1 MLLQLVIG
9 SLSRCL
15 PNLTGRAH
23 SGLYIKNLMAN
34 EFTTTTTI
42 TMLRGAKIA
51 RELTGRTGGR
61 LSVLASTGTVSN
73 LISSR
78 SVGQIT
84 SAAGSRGITARN
96 FTTGEATHI
105 AGGTYQTSIL
115 PNGLT
120 VASESMPGTRSAT
133 VGVWINAGSRAD
145 NPASS
150 GTAHFLEHLAF
161 KGTNKRTQ
169 LNLELEVENIG
180 SQINAYTSREN
191 TVYYT
196 KCLSKDIKQNIDI
209 LSDLLTKS
217 RLEEKAIENER
228 HVILQESDEVD
239 KMYDE
244 VVFDHLHSVAFKNQD
259 LGRTIL
265 GPRELIKTIN
275 RNDLV
280 NYITSNYKGD
290 RMALIGVGNIDHEDL
305 VKKAHEYFGHI
316 KKSEVPFNQ
325 SGGDLPIFHGD
336 EIRIQDDSLPTT
348 HVALAVEGVSWSAP
362 DFFTAS
368 VANGIIGTWD
378 RSIGIG
384 SNSPSPLAVTAATGG
399 PRNSPIANS
408 YMAYTTSYADTG
420 LMGIYFTT
428 ESDANLKI
436 LVDAVMKEWGRLKT
450 GNITDDEVERSKA
463 QLKASLVLALDDS
476 TAIAED
482 IGRQLVNTGY
492 RLSPELVF
500 ERVEAIT
507 KQDVV
512 DWANY
517 RLKNKPIALAAVG
530 NVKTL
535 PSLEELTEGLRQ

>member
-1 MLLQLVIG
+1 MRRFLT
-9 SLSRCL
+9 STASRI
-15 PNLTGRAH
+15 P
-23 SGLYIKNLMAN
+23 
-34 EFTTTTTI
+34 
-42 TMLRGAKIA
+42 
-51 RELTGRTGGR
+51 
-61 LSVLASTGTVSN
+61 VP
-73 LISSR
+73 
-78 SVGQIT
+78 
-84 SAAGSRGITARN
+84 
-96 FTTGEATHI
+96 
-105 AGGTYQTSIL
+105 TYKTSIL
-115 PNGLT
+115 KNGLT
-120 VASESMPGTRSAT
+120 VASEVMPGTKTAT

-145 NPASS
+145 QTASS

-161 KGTNKRTQ
+161 KGTEQRTQ
-169 LNLELEVENIG
+169 LNLELEIENLG

-196 KCLSKDIKQNIDI
+196 KCLEKDISQNIDI

-217 RLEEKAIENER
+217 KLEERAIENER

-244 VVFDHLHSVAFKNQD
+244 VVFDHLHAVAFKNQD

-280 NYITSNYKGD
+280 NYITKNYKGD
-290 RMALIGVGNIDHEDL
+290 RMALIGAGSIDHEEL
-305 VKKAHEYFGHI
+305 VKAAEKFFGHI
-316 KKSEVPFNQ
+316 KKSEVPFKQ
-325 SGGDLPIFHGD
+325 HGDDLPIFYGD
-336 EIRIQDDSLPTT
+336 EIRIQDDALPVT

-378 RSIGIG
+378 RSVGIG
-384 SNSPSPLAVTAATGG
+384 SNSPSPLAVTAAMGG
-399 PRNSPIANS
+399 PGQTPIANS

-420 LMGIYFTT
+420 LMGVYFTADR
-428 ESDANLKI
+428 DADLK
-436 LVDAVMKEWGRLKT
+436 LFVDAVLKEWARLKS
-450 GNITDDEVERSKA
+450 GNITEDEVERSKA

-482 IGRQLVNTGY
+482 IGRQLVNTGF
-492 RLSPELVF
+492 RLSPEEVF

-507 KQDVV
+507 KQDIV

-517 RLKNKPIALAAVG
+517 RLKDKPIALSAVG
-530 NVKTL
+530 NVKSL
-535 PSLEELTEGLRQ
+535 PSHEAITKGMSW

>member
-1 MLLQLVIG
+1 MLRSNPINKLRYLSR
-9 SLSRCL
+9 SLSTAV
-15 PNLTGRAH
+15 P
-23 SGLYIKNLMAN
+23 
-34 EFTTTTTI
+34 
-42 TMLRGAKIA
+42 
-51 RELTGRTGGR
+51 
-61 LSVLASTGTVSN
+61 SVP
-73 LISSR
+73 
-78 SVGQIT
+78 Q
-84 SAAGSRGITARN
+84 
-96 FTTGEATHI
+96 FK
-105 AGGTYQTSIL
+105 TSIL

-120 VASESMPGTRSAT
+120 VASEVMPGTKTAT

-145 NPASS
+145 NPKSS

-161 KGTNKRTQ
+161 KGTGKRSQ
-169 LNLELEVENIG
+169 LNLELEIENLG

-196 KCLSKDIKQNIDI
+196 KCLENDISQNIDI

-217 RLEEKAIENER
+217 KLEARAIENER

-244 VVFDHLHSVAFKNQD
+244 VVFDHLHAVAFKNQD

-275 RNDLV
+275 RSDLV
-280 NYITSNYKGD
+280 NYIQTNYKGD
-290 RMALIGVGNIDHEDL
+290 RMALIGVGCVNHDEL
-305 VKKAHEYFGHI
+305 VKKAEQFFGHI
-316 KKSEVPFNQ
+316 KKSEIPFTQN
-325 SGGDLPIFHGD
+325 GGDLPIFYGD
-336 EIRIQDDSLPTT
+336 EIRIQDDSLPNTY
-348 HVALAVEGVSWSAP
+348 VALAVEGVSWSAP

-368 VANGIIGTWD
+368 VANGIVGTWD

-399 PRNSPIANS
+399 PNQTPIANS

-420 LMGIYFTT
+420 LMGVYFTA
-428 ESDANLKI
+428 EKDADLK
-436 LVDAVMKEWGRLKT
+436 LFVEAVQKEWSRLKSN
-450 GNITDDEVERSKA
+450 NITDDEIERSKA

-482 IGRQLVNTGY
+482 IGRQLVNTGN
-492 RLSPELVF
+492 RLSPEDVF
-500 ERVEAIT
+500 ERVESIT
-507 KQDVV
+507 RKDVV

-517 RLKNKPIALAAVG
+517 RLKDRPVAVSAIG

-535 PSLEELTEGLRQ
+535 PSHKEITKGMSL

>member
-1 MLLQLVIG
+1 MRRFLT
-9 SLSRCL
+9 STASRT
-15 PNLTGRAH
+15 P
-23 SGLYIKNLMAN
+23 IP
-34 EFTTTTTI
+34 
-42 TMLRGAKIA
+42 
-51 RELTGRTGGR
+51 
-61 LSVLASTGTVSN
+61 
-73 LISSR
+73 
-78 SVGQIT
+78 
-84 SAAGSRGITARN
+84 
-96 FTTGEATHI
+96 
-105 AGGTYQTSIL
+105 TYKTSIL
-115 PNGLT
+115 KNGLT
-120 VASESMPGTRSAT
+120 VASEVMPGTKTAT

-145 NPASS
+145 QAASS

-161 KGTNKRTQ
+161 KGTEQRTQ
-169 LNLELEVENIG
+169 LNLELEIENLG

-196 KCLSKDIKQNIDI
+196 KCLEKDISQNIDI

-217 RLEEKAIENER
+217 KLEERAIENER

-244 VVFDHLHSVAFKNQD
+244 VVFDHLHAVAFKNQD

-280 NYITSNYKGD
+280 NYITKNYKGD
-290 RMALIGVGNIDHEDL
+290 RMALIGAGSIDHDEL
-305 VKKAHEYFGHI
+305 VKAAEKYFGHI
-316 KKSEVPFNQ
+316 KKSEVPFKQ
-325 SGGDLPIFHGD
+325 HGDDLPIFHGD
-336 EIRIQDDSLPTT
+336 EIRIQDDALPVT

-378 RSIGIG
+378 RSVGIG
-384 SNSPSPLAVTAATGG
+384 SNSPSPLAVTAAMGG
-399 PRNSPIANS
+399 PGQTPIANS

-420 LMGIYFTT
+420 LMGVYFTADR
-428 ESDANLKI
+428 DADLK
-436 LVDAVMKEWGRLKT
+436 LFVDAVLKEWARLKS
-450 GNITDDEVERSKA
+450 GNITEDEVERSKA

-482 IGRQLVNTGY
+482 IGRQLVNTGF
-492 RLSPELVF
+492 RLSPEEVF

-507 KQDVV
+507 KQDIV

-517 RLKNKPIALAAVG
+517 RLKDKPIALSAVG

-535 PSLEELTEGLRQ
+535 PSHEAITKGMSW

>member
-1 MLLQLVIG
+1 MRKIG
-9 SLSRCL
+9 FR
-15 PNLTGRAH
+15 GAGGAR
-23 SGLYIKNLMAN
+23 
-34 EFTTTTTI
+34 TTI
-42 TMLRGAKIA
+42 TRA
-51 RELTGRTGGR
+51 
-61 LSVLASTGTVSN
+61 LSTALVLPEN
-73 LISSR
+73 L
-78 SVGQIT
+78 G
-84 SAAGSRGITARN
+84 N
-96 FTTGEATHI
+96 F
-105 AGGTYQTSIL
+105 QTSKL
-115 PNGLT
+115 ANGMT
-120 VASESMPGTRSAT
+120 VASEVMPGTNTAT

-145 NPASS
+145 NVNSS

-161 KGTNKRTQ
+161 KGTNRRSQ
-169 LNLELEVENIG
+169 LNLELEIENIG

-196 KCLSKDIKQNIDI
+196 KCLSKDIDQNIDI

-217 RLEEKAIENER
+217 KLENRAIENER

-239 KMYDE
+239 KMFDE
-244 VVFDHLHSVAFKNQD
+244 VVFDHLHAVCFKNQD

-265 GPRELIKTIN
+265 GPREKIRTIN

-280 NYITSNYKGD
+280 NYITTNYKGD
-290 RMALIGVGNIDHEDL
+290 RMALIGVGAVNHDEL
-305 VKKAHEYFGHI
+305 VKMASKYFGHL
-316 KKSEVPFNQ
+316 KNSEVPFNQ
-325 SGGDLPIFHGD
+325 SGDDLPMFYGA
-336 EIRIQDDSLPTT
+336 EKRIQSDSMPTT

-399 PRNSPIANS
+399 ANNTPIANS

-420 LMGIYFTT
+420 LMGVYFTA
-428 ESDANLKI
+428 ERDANLK
-436 LVDAVMKEWGRLKT
+436 LLTDAVLKEWARLRT
-450 GNITDDEVERSKA
+450 GDITEEEVERSKA

-492 RLSPELVF
+492 RLSPEDVF
-500 ERVEAIT
+500 ARVECIT
-507 KQDVV
+507 KKDVV

-517 RLKNKPIALAAVG
+517 RLKDKPVALAAVG
-530 NVKTL
+530 NLKTL
-535 PSLEELTEGLRQ
+535 PSIKEITQGLST

>member
-1 MLLQLVIG
+1 M
-9 SLSRCL
+9 
-15 PNLTGRAH
+15 
-23 SGLYIKNLMAN
+23 
-34 EFTTTTTI
+34 
-42 TMLRGAKIA
+42 MLRRVNKTFASLKIQFTRFFSEGAPAIPNYFK
-51 RELTGRTGGR
+51 TT
-61 LSVLASTGTVSN
+61 VLD
-73 LISSR
+73 
-78 SVGQIT
+78 
-84 SAAGSRGITARN
+84 
-96 FTTGEATHI
+96 
-105 AGGTYQTSIL
+105 
-115 PNGLT
+115 NGLT
-120 VASESMPGTRSAT
+120 VASELMPGTKTAT

-145 NPASS
+145 NPHSS

-161 KGTNKRTQ
+161 KGTSRRSQ
-169 LNLELEVENIG
+169 VNLELEIENIG

-196 KCLSKDIKQNIDI
+196 KCLAKDIDQNIDI

-217 RLEEKAIENER
+217 KLDKRAIENER

-239 KMYDE
+239 KMFDE
-244 VVFDHLHSVAFKNQD
+244 VVFDHLHEVCYKNQD

-265 GPRELIKTIN
+265 GPREKIRTIN
-275 RNDLV
+275 RDDLV
-280 NYITSNYKGD
+280 NYITTNYKGD
-290 RMALIGVGNIDHEDL
+290 RMALIGAGSIDHDEL
-305 VKKAHEYFGHI
+305 VAKAHKYFGHI
-316 KKSEVPFNQ
+316 KKSEIPFNQ
-325 SGGDLPIFHGD
+325 SGDDLPIFYGD
-336 EIRIQDDSLPTT
+336 EKRVQDDSMPTT

-399 PRNSPIANS
+399 PGNTPIANS

-428 ESDANLKI
+428 DKDSNLKLI
-436 LVDAVMKEWGRLKT
+436 TDAVLKEWARLRN
-450 GNITDDEVERSKA
+450 GQITEEEVERSKA

-492 RLSPELVF
+492 RLSPEDVF
-500 ERVEAIT
+500 ERVENIS

-517 RLKNKPIALAAVG
+517 RLRNKPVALAAVG
-530 NVKTL
+530 NLKTL
-535 PSLEELTEGLRQ
+535 PPVKEIAKGLTT